1 MPTLRECREQILSS
15 DYYDFIAS
23 QLGENEFEDLI
34 TEDTCMHEVEF
45 VYNIIHVEKER
56 ADPLEFGRYSYNAIP
71 KCYTL
76 LDEAAMTQAGILQVQ
91 NYPTLNL
98 QGTDVIIGLIDT
110 GIDYQNPIFR
120 NLDGSTR
127 IAGIWDQT
135 IQDGTPPEGFFY
147 GTEYRREQ
155 IDEALQSENPLSV
168 VPSTDENSHGTFLAS
183 LAAGGASEEN
193 RFIGAA
199 PDATLA
205 VVKLK
210 PAKQYL
216 KDFYEI
222 HTDAACYQE
231 TDIMLGLSY
240 LNGLAAQLDMPLVIC
255 IAVGTNL
262 GGHSASSPLN
272 GLLEIYANLAQRVI
286 VIGTGNEA
294 NKRHHYLGVSQNIN
308 DVKEAE
314 IRVPSGV
321 NGFTLELWTT
331 NPNIMKVTIVS
342 PSGGRTPMFSVR
354 ETETQSY
361 RFIFE
366 GTRVSLTYKLFLE
379 RSNAELIIMQFQA
392 PTEGVWKVIVEPL
405 QVAEDVFHMW
415 LPVTEFLQGDVY
427 FLESNPDFTITE
439 PGNTLTSITVGFYN
453 GVENSVAISSGRG
466 YTRGRG
472 IKPDF
477 VAPGVN
483 VTGAVLRNQFAERTG
498 SSIAVGITAGAAALM
513 LEWVIYVR
521 GFQAADSVQVRSLLS
536 LGTDRIEGETY
547 PNRTWGY
554 GTLNLYQSF
563 EELRRL

>member
-1 MPTLRECREQILSS
+1 MPTPRECREQILSS

-354 ETETQSY
+354 ETETQIY

-439 PGNTLTSITVGFYN
+439 PGNTLTSMTVGFYN

>member
-1 MPTLRECREQILSS
+1 MPTLRECREQILSN
-15 DYYDFIAS
+15 DYYEFIAS
-23 QLGENEFEDLI
+23 QLGENEFENLI

-98 QGTDVIIGLIDT
+98 QGTGVIIGFIDT
-110 GIDYQNPIFR
+110 GIDYRNPIFR

-147 GTEYRREQ
+147 GTEYRKEQ

-240 LNGLAAQLDMPLVIC
+240 LNGLAARLDMPLVIC
-255 IAVGTNL
+255 MAVGTNL

-272 GLLEIYANLAQRVI
+272 GLLEIYANLAQRAI

-354 ETETQSY
+354 ETETQRY

-379 RSNAELIIMQFQA
+379 RSNAELIIMQFKA
-392 PTEGVWKVIVEPL
+392 PTEGIWKVIVEPV
-405 QVAEDVFHMW
+405 QVAEGVFHMW

-439 PGNTLTSITVGFYN
+439 PGNTLTSMTVGFYN

-513 LEWVIYVR
+513 LEWVIYVQ

-536 LGTDRIEGETY
+536 LGTSRIEGEAY

-554 GTLNLYQSF
+554 GTLDLYQSF
-563 EELRRL
+563 EELRKL

>member
-294 NKRHHYLGVSQNIN
+294 NKRHHYLGVSKNIN

-354 ETETQSY
+354 ETETQIY

-439 PGNTLTSITVGFYN
+439 PGNTLTSMTVGFYN

>member
-1 MPTLRECREQILSS
+1 MPELRECRERILSN
-15 DYYDFIAS
+15 DYYDFIVS
-23 QLGENEFEDLI
+23 QLGDNEFGGLI
-34 TEDTCMHEVEF
+34 TEDTCMQETEF

-56 ADPLEFGRYSYNAIP
+56 ADPLEFGRYSYNSIP

-76 LDEAAMTQAGILQVQ
+76 QDEAAMTQAGILQVQ

-98 QGTDVIIGLIDT
+98 QGSGVMIGFVDT

-120 NLDGSTR
+120 NIDGSTR

-135 IQDGTPPEGFFY
+135 IQEGVPPEQFLY
-147 GTEYRREQ
+147 GTEYRREE
-155 IDEALQSENPLSV
+155 IDAALQNANPLTV

-183 LAAGGASEEN
+183 LAAGGANEEN
-193 RFIGAA
+193 QFIGAA
-199 PDATLA
+199 PDATIA

-222 HTDAACYQE
+222 HTDAVCYQE
-231 TDIMLGLSY
+231 TDIMLGLTY
-240 LNGLAAQLDMPLVIC
+240 LNQLATEMDLPLVIC
-255 IAVGTNL
+255 LALGTNQ
-262 GGHSASSPLN
+262 GGHSPLSPLS
-272 GLLEIYANLAQRVI
+272 GLLEIYANLADRAI
-286 VIGTGNEA
+286 VIGAGNEA
-294 NKRHHYLGVSQNIN
+294 NKRHHYLGLAQNVN
-308 DVKEAE
+308 DVKEVE
-314 IRVPSGV
+314 IRMPSGV
-321 NGFTLELWTT
+321 DGFTMELWTE

-342 PSGGRTPMFSVR
+342 PSGGRTPVFSVR
-354 ETETQSY
+354 ENETQNY

-366 GTRVSLTYKLFLE
+366 GTRIAITYKLFLE
-379 RSNAELIIMQFQA
+379 RSNAELIVMQFQN
-392 PTEGVWKVIVEPL
+392 PTEGIWKVIVEPI
-405 QVAEDVFHMW
+405 QVAEGIFHMW
-415 LPVTEFLQGDVY
+415 LPMTEFLQGDVY
-427 FLESNPDFTITE
+427 FLEPNPDFTITE

-453 GVENSVAISSGRG
+453 GAQNSVAISSGRG

-498 SSIAVGITAGAAALM
+498 SSVATGITAGAAALM
-513 LEWVIYVR
+513 LEWVVYTL
-521 GFQAADSVQVRSLLS
+521 GFRAADSIQVRSLLT
-536 LGTDRIEGETY
+536 LGTERTDGETY

-554 GTLNLYQSF
+554 GRLNLYNSF

>member
-127 IAGIWDQT
+127 IAGIWDKT
-135 IQDGTPPEGFFY
+135 ILDGTPPEGFFY

-354 ETETQSY
+354 ETETQIY

-439 PGNTLTSITVGFYN
+439 PGNTLTSMTVGFYN

>member
-308 DVKEAE
+308 DVKEA
-314 IRVPSGV
+314 
-321 NGFTLELWTT
+321 
-331 NPNIMKVTIVS
+331 
-342 PSGGRTPMFSVR
+342 
-354 ETETQSY
+354 
-361 RFIFE
+361 
-366 GTRVSLTYKLFLE
+366 
-379 RSNAELIIMQFQA
+379 
-392 PTEGVWKVIVEPL
+392 
-405 QVAEDVFHMW
+405 
-415 LPVTEFLQGDVY
+415 
-427 FLESNPDFTITE
+427 
-439 PGNTLTSITVGFYN
+439 
-453 GVENSVAISSGRG
+453 
-466 YTRGRG
+466 
-472 IKPDF
+472 
-477 VAPGVN
+477 
-483 VTGAVLRNQFAERTG
+483 
-498 SSIAVGITAGAAALM
+498 
-513 LEWVIYVR
+513 
-521 GFQAADSVQVRSLLS
+521 
-536 LGTDRIEGETY
+536 
-547 PNRTWGY
+547 
-554 GTLNLYQSF
+554 
-563 EELRRL
+563 

>member
-135 IQDGTPPEGFFY
+135 IQDGTPPESFFY

-354 ETETQSY
+354 ETETQIY

-439 PGNTLTSITVGFYN
+439 PGNTLTSMTVGFYN

>member
-354 ETETQSY
+354 ETETQIY

-439 PGNTLTSITVGFYN
+439 PGNTLTSMTVGFYN

>member
-331 NPNIMKVTIVS
+331 NPKIMKVTIVS